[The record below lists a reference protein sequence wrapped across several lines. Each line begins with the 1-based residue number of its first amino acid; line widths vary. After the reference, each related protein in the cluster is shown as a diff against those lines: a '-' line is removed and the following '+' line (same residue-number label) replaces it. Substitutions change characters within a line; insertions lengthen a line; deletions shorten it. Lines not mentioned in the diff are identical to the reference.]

1 MLIGTL
7 LNQPTN
13 SRHAEQD
20 PHLRIA
26 CRPRICP
33 VDYHFHH
40 HQCVLNPAELGK
52 PFSMI
57 EVVASL
63 LMDLL
68 QVVIQLRSA
77 IDKSLYAALIAGK
90 DLEQFSIENHAIWIT
105 AVHGS
110 KVPVGEGYGLQKPDR
125 QRKNQ

>member
-1 MLIGTL
+1 MLIGTS

-13 SRHAEQD
+13 SRHAEQN

-33 VDYHFHH
+33 VDYHFHY

-77 IDKSLYAALIAGK
+77 IDKSPYAVLIAGRVFEITVS
-90 DLEQFSIENHAIWIT
+90 LGEIWNNL
-105 AVHGS
+105 G
-110 KVPVGEGYGLQKPDR
+110 
-125 QRKNQ
+125 